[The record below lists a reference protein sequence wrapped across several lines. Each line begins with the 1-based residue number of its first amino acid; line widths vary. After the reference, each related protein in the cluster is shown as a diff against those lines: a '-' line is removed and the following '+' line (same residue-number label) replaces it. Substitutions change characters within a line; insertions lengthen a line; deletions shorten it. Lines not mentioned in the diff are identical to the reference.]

1 MSAHTEAEGRGYLQR
16 FVDYM
21 QYERRYSEHT
31 VQGYLEDVEYFFEAK
46 FPGKSLDEAVQLT
59 GRGEVREWM
68 ADMVQQGQAEATVNR
83 RISGLRYFFRYLQRE
98 GLVLHNPTTG
108 LARLRLPKRLP
119 VYLRQAEAER
129 LFDEVNYGAGWQG
142 HRDRLLLLLLYTL
155 GLRRSEAAA
164 LSWRD
169 FSKGFTSVRVRGKGN
184 KDRVLPVTDE
194 LARQLEAYGREV
206 AEEFGDGALRG
217 VVFLSDR
224 GEALGVARIY
234 QKVREFL
241 GQVTT
246 QKYRGPHVLRHSF
259 ATHMLEDGAD
269 ILSIKELLGH
279 SSLSS
284 TQVYTHVDAETMRA
298 AYVKAHP
305 HAQVR
310 NEGRAEGKF
319 NKVGGTER

>member
-1 MSAHTEAEGRGYLQR
+1 MSARIEADGSGYLQR

-31 VQGYLEDVEYFFEAK
+31 VQGYREDVVYFFEAK
-46 FPGKSLDEAVQLT
+46 FPEMPLDEAVQLT
-59 GRGEVREWM
+59 ERGDVREWM
-68 ADMVQQGQAEATVNR
+68 ADMVQQGQAVATVNR
-83 RISGLRYFFRYLQRE
+83 RVSGLRYFFRYLQRE
-98 GLVLHNPTTG
+98 GVVPRNPTTG
-108 LARLRLPKRLP
+108 LARLRVPKRLP
-119 VYLRQAEAER
+119 VHLRQAEAER
-129 LFDEVNYGAGWQG
+129 LFDEVNYGEGWQG
-142 HRDRLLLLLLYTL
+142 RRDRLLLLLLYTL
-155 GLRRSEAAA
+155 GLRRSEAAE

-169 FSKGFTSVRVRGKGN
+169 FSKGFTTVRVRGKGN

-194 LARQLEAYGREV
+194 LSRQLEAYGREV
-206 AEEFGDGALRG
+206 AAEFGAGALRG
-217 VVFLSDR
+217 EVFLSDQ

-234 QKVREFL
+234 QKVREYL
-241 GQVTT
+241 GLVTT

-298 AYVKAHP
+298 AYARAHP
-305 HAQVR
+305 HAR
-310 NEGRAEGKF
+310 ARGEGRPEGK
-319 NKVGGTER
+319 E